1 MIGIQR
7 KGGHILKVTVEEN
20 QAIEEIEVI
29 IKCKNQGDDV
39 LFLLEKIRTFD
50 QKVIANRNNETY
62 FIKPSMI
69 MYIQVIDKSTF
80 LADGKYVYET
90 TMKLYELENLLEI
103 HDFMRVNKS
112 CIINLNQVRSM
123 SPDLY
128 GRIIMKMNNG
138 EKIIVSRQYS
148 MNIKKK
154 LGVK

>member
-112 CIINLNQVRSM
+112 CIINLNQVQSM